1 MRKKKHHYTSNLPY
15 YNFFSFFFVS
25 FFLASRLS
33 THTHD
38 RPNTTTNNDG
48 AGDNT
53 YQCNA
58 TSVFRLKPSFPF
70 FFSFLSF

>member
-1 MRKKKHHYTSNLPY
+1 MRGKKNTHYTSNLPY

-25 FFLASRLS
+25 FFLASLS